1 MLRMT
6 KPVEPALV
14 RETRVV
20 SETEALAGA
29 LAGACPRG
37 TVVYLSGE
45 LGSGK
50 STFAR
55 AWLRALGVAGPI
67 KSPTYTLLE
76 SYALDNGLDAVHMDL
91 YRIADADELDF
102 LAMETFAEN
111 LAVML
116 VEWPEVGAARLP
128 AADLWIHL
136 AHGENTRRIR
146 VDCPNSGLR
155 AVVRGAGFHNMNE
168 S

>member
-6 KPVEPALV
+6 EPVEPALV
-14 RETRVV
+14 RETRTA

-37 TVVYLSGE
+37 TVIYLSGE

-76 SYALDNGLDAVHMDL
+76 SYALDEGSDAVHMDL
-91 YRIADADELDF
+91 YRIADAEEIDF
-102 LAMETFAEN
+102 LALETLTDN

-116 VEWPEVGAARLP
+116 VEWPEIGVSRLP
-128 AADLWIHL
+128 AADLWVRLTHD
-136 AHGENTRRIR
+136 GDSRRIR
-146 VDCPNSGLR
+146 VDCSDPDLR
-155 AVVRGAGFHNMNE
+155 VMLRGAGF

>member
-6 KPVEPALV
+6 EPAEPALV
-14 RETRVV
+14 LETRAA

-29 LAGACPRG
+29 LARACPRG

-76 SYALDNGLDAVHMDL
+76 CYALDDGSDAVHMDL
-91 YRIADADELDF
+91 YRIADAEEIDF
-102 LAMETFAEN
+102 LALETFTGN

-116 VEWPEVGAARLP
+116 VEWPEIGASHLP
-128 AADLWIHL
+128 AADLWIRL
-136 AHGENTRRIR
+136 AHGEGTRRIR
-146 VDCPNSGLR
+146 LDCPDPGLR
-155 AVVRGAGFHNMNE
+155 GALRGAGF